1 MYSSTAI
8 VADFKHKIRA
18 TARYRGSIHQL
29 NLLFYRRRE
38 QCCSPDKTLIFEILI
53 IGMPESHY
61 VVLGVVVLVLLAGC
75 AGSPTGDNNA
85 ATNDSTSA
93 DSSAQISGL
102 QVGGQSGEV
111 VVSFNRT
118 VSSVTIL
125 LTDRNQTTIDS
136 QSVEEPRNQTQL
148 ALPNRS
154 GNYTVLLKQTD
165 TVLDSQTLTL
175 ATPSPLVNMTPVW
188 DGNTLTNLSV
198 DITNDGDVNTNASVF
213 VYHLQEAV
221 ANSSSR
227 TVSSGET
234 TSLDL
239 GDGGDVY
246 RTNASGEITLRVV
259 VKTTESVVEREI
271 ATTVPPG
278 EIEIISLS
286 PDWEEN
292 SLESVDYTLSNVD
305 NTSATGRITIT
316 ASDDTI
322 LTGINHTLQGGV
334 NKTFSYDAS
343 YESVFPDTTTNLTV
357 EYNGTTVS
365 ESVTNDTY
373 SDGGGGGGY

>member
-1 MYSSTAI
+1 M
-8 VADFKHKIRA
+8 
-18 TARYRGSIHQL
+18 
-29 NLLFYRRRE
+29 
-38 QCCSPDKTLIFEILI
+38 
-53 IGMPESHY
+53 
-61 VVLGVVVLVLLAGC
+61 
-75 AGSPTGDNNA
+75 
-85 ATNDSTSA
+85 
-93 DSSAQISGL
+93 
-102 QVGGQSGEV
+102 
-111 VVSFNRT
+111 
-118 VSSVTIL
+118 
-125 LTDRNQTTIDS
+125 
-136 QSVEEPRNQTQL
+136 
-148 ALPNRS
+148 
-154 GNYTVLLKQTD
+154 LKQTD

-365 ESVTNDTY
+365 KSVTNDTY